1 GMQLNIQ
8 SFWSA
13 PNKLAVEISAN
24 GQLFQK
30 VTCDGEKVSLFV
42 MGNAAPVDDA
52 MREQTPFDSY
62 LVGERWCKEAGAS
75 LELTGIEQVDGKD
88 AYVVAYTYPSG
99 STPTASFDK
108 ASGLTVNSEK
118 SMQSPTGEVM
128 Q

>member
-1 GMQLNIQ
+1 MQLNIQ

-52 MREQTPFDSY
+52 MREQTLFDSY
-62 LVGERWCKEAGAS
+62 LVGERWFKEVGVS

-88 AYVVAYTYPSG
+88 AYVVAYTNPLG
-99 STPTASFDK
+99 STSKVDFAK
-108 ASGLTVNSEK
+108 A
-118 SMQSPTGEVM
+118 
-128 Q
+128 